1 MKMVKEH
8 VKKLTRLFIPTK
20 DHDKPLKRSLSG
32 YETEN
37 FILNNDG
44 SIDHSDPLLK
54 KAQKQ
59 KLNVQAE
66 CAKSMIEVICF
77 PYRKLSSTSKE
88 IVNSHIKLTEI
99 AEKNNKHIYPFATY
113 FGINKPSFRQG
124 GWYTVKE
131 KVLGKERFTNAGLCC
146 GFHQHYTLPR
156 GMFDHKTKMLHYK
169 LNSKVKKTM
178 LDGYNFI
185 IAMDP
190 ILTTLLQASP
200 FVNCKHLAKDSRT
213 VLYRGG
219 KKLNYMKGLY
229 GARQLFG
236 GLPPYKQT
244 LGDLLSTL
252 NKKHAKW
259 ISLLK
264 RAGYGKTELAK
275 SSNILDYAWNPVK
288 INKHGT
294 IEYRG
299 GDMNFLS
306 QIFGV
311 STMMK
316 YSLRKIYQ
324 DFMLVVPMD
333 IDVKEAFKIEN
344 NMIFIPPHT
353 IVRNEFQKHSAY
365 EGFKNKELTIY
376 INRFYKFIKS
386 NTPKKYHKLLEPI
399 KKTIEEKR
407 TISDKILAK
416 ARRAGYK
423 DKITQEYAKELALF
437 YSEKNIKDLHKTKA
451 ILEKIEG

>member
-146 GFHQHYTLPR
+146 GFHQHYTLPT
-156 GMFDHKTKMLHYK
+156 GMFDHKTKMHHYK
-169 LNSKVKKTM
+169 LNSKVKKT
-178 LDGYNFI
+178 I
-185 IAMDP
+185 IGKVTNYYKNNKVAA
-190 ILTTLLQASP
+190 I
-200 FVNCKHLAKDSRT
+200 K
-213 VLYRGG
+213 LY
-219 KKLNYMKGLY
+219 KEIKI
-229 GARQLFG
+229 
-236 GLPPYKQT
+236 
-244 LGDLLSTL
+244 GDKIMIQG
-252 NKKHAKW
+252 NK
-259 ISLLK
+259 
-264 RAGYGKTELAK
+264 T
-275 SSNILDYAWNPVK
+275 
-288 INKHGT
+288 GT
-294 IEYRG
+294 ITTEVTSLQIEHSQVKKARG
-299 GDMNFLS
+299 
-306 QIFGV
+306 
-311 STMMK
+311 
-316 YSLRKIYQ
+316 
-324 DFMLVVPMD
+324 LVGLKLDSPVREND
-333 IDVKEAFKIEN
+333 TVFKI
-344 NMIFIPPHT
+344 
-353 IVRNEFQKHSAY
+353 
-365 EGFKNKELTIY
+365 
-376 INRFYKFIKS
+376 
-386 NTPKKYHKLLEPI
+386 
-399 KKTIEEKR
+399 
-407 TISDKILAK
+407 D
-416 ARRAGYK
+416 
-423 DKITQEYAKELALF
+423 
-437 YSEKNIKDLHKTKA
+437 
-451 ILEKIEG
+451 